1 MPLSRI
7 QASTRRGPE
16 AVKAG
21 KRPSAGRSTVA
32 AKLPVDSPKIRAMA
46 RQEATRRGYTWA
58 LRLILL
64 ICFTGLLKVTVQE
77 AILKNPQFELQQ
89 VAVQT
94 NGPLSVEKI
103 VRATLLTRGEN
114 LLFINMREVRAR
126 LHQLPAV
133 ASVTLERDFDA
144 GILTLRVKQRQPVA
158 WLDCPRL
165 GLIAGRA
172 GDGWL
177 VDAQGVPFP
186 CDALTEA
193 YAALPVIQHEALAQN
208 TPGQPL
214 NDFGLQA
221 ALKLVAALDARY
233 EAGQPR
239 ALALQLQ
246 TPYSILT
253 RFTDKTQVVFGVDD
267 LDLQL
272 ARLDRV
278 RDEARRRG
286 WEIDTLNLLA
296 RQNVPVTFRSPPDLA
311 GLQVPAARPVTAAR
325 TASTQLR

>member
-1 MPLSRI
+1 MSLSRI
-7 QASTRRGPE
+7 QASTRRRPE
-16 AVKAG
+16 AAEEETCRPASRIKA
-21 KRPSAGRSTVA
+21 A

-58 LRLILL
+58 LRLILF
-64 ICFTGLLKVTVQE
+64 ICLSGLLKVTVQE

-94 NGPLSVEKI
+94 RGPLSVEKI

-114 LLFINMREVRAR
+114 LLFVNLREVRAR

-144 GILTLRVKQRQPVA
+144 GILTLRVEQRQPVA
-158 WLDCPRL
+158 WLECPRL
-165 GLIAGRA
+165 GLVAGRA

-177 VDAQGVPFP
+177 VDAKGVTFP

-193 YAALPVIQHEALAQN
+193 YAALPVIQHEMLAQN
-208 TPGQPL
+208 TPGRPL
-214 NDFGLQA
+214 DDFGLHA
-221 ALKLVAALDARY
+221 ALNLVAALDARY

-239 ALALQLQ
+239 ALALQLEA
-246 TPYSILT
+246 PHSILA
-253 RFTDKTQVVFGVDD
+253 RFSDKTRVNFGVDD

-296 RQNVPVTFRSPPDLA
+296 RQNVPVTFRNPPDLA
-311 GLQVPAARPVTAAR
+311 GLQVPAARPVTAVR

>member
-16 AVKAG
+16 AAEGRARPTGG
-21 KRPSAGRSTVA
+21 KTKSA

-46 RQEATRRGYTWA
+46 KQEAARRGYTWA
-58 LRLILL
+58 LRLILF
-64 ICFTGLLKVTVQE
+64 ICLTGLIKVTVQE
-77 AILKNPQFELQQ
+77 AILKNPQFELLQ

-94 NGPLSVEKI
+94 RGPLSVEKI

-126 LHQLPAV
+126 LRQLPAV
-133 ASVTLERDFDA
+133 QDVALERDFDA
-144 GILTLRVKQRQPVA
+144 GILTLRVRQREPVA

-172 GDGWL
+172 GEGWL
-177 VDAQGVPFP
+177 LDAEAVPFP
-186 CDALTEA
+186 CDHWSEA
-193 YAALPVIQHEALAQN
+193 YGSLPVIHHETLAQN
-208 TPGQPL
+208 TPGRAL
-214 NDFGLQA
+214 EDFALHA
-221 ALKLVAALDARY
+221 ALRLVKELDTRY
-233 EAGQPR
+233 EAGQPK
-239 ALALQLQ
+239 ALALHLQ
-246 TPYSILT
+246 TPYSILA
-253 RFTDKTQVVFGVDD
+253 RFSDKTQVVFGVDD
-267 LDLQL
+267 HDLQL

-278 RDEARRRG
+278 RDEARQRG

-311 GLQVPAARPVTAAR
+311 GLQVPAARPVTAPR

>member
-1 MPLSRI
+1 MPLSRL
-7 QASTRRGPE
+7 QASTRRAPA

-21 KRPSAGRSTVA
+21 ARRSASRTKEA

-46 RQEATRRGYTWA
+46 RQQATRRGYTWA

-89 VAVQT
+89 IAVQT
-94 NGPLSVEKI
+94 RGPLSVEKI

-126 LHQLPAV
+126 LLQLPAV
-133 ASVTLERDFDA
+133 AAVTLERDFDA
-144 GILTLRVKQRQPVA
+144 GILTLRVEQREPVA

-165 GLIAGRA
+165 GLMAGRA
-172 GDGWL
+172 NDGWL
-177 VDAQGVPFP
+177 LDAGGVPFP

-193 YAALPVIQHEALAQN
+193 YAALPVIQYENLAQN
-208 TPGQPL
+208 TPGRPL
-214 NDFGLQA
+214 DDLAVQA

-239 ALALQLQ
+239 VLSLQLQ
-246 TPYSILT
+246 TPYSILA

-267 LDLQL
+267 LDPQL
-272 ARLDRV
+272 SRLDRV
-278 RDEARRRG
+278 RTEARRRG

-296 RQNVPVTFRSPPDLA
+296 RQNVPVTFRSPPDLT
-311 GLQVPAARPVTAAR
+311 GLQVPAARPVMAPR

>member
-1 MPLSRI
+1 M
-7 QASTRRGPE
+7 
-16 AVKAG
+16 
-21 KRPSAGRSTVA
+21 
-32 AKLPVDSPKIRAMA
+32 AK
-46 RQEATRRGYTWA
+46 QEATRRGYTWA

-94 NGPLSVEKI
+94 HGPLSVEKI

-158 WLDCPRL
+158 WLECPRL
-165 GLIAGRA
+165 GLIAGR
-172 GDGWL
+172 DGWL
-177 VDAQGVPFP
+177 VDAEGVPFP

-193 YAALPVIQHEALAQN
+193 YAVLPVIQHEALAQN
-208 TPGQPL
+208 TPGRPL

-221 ALKLVAALDARY
+221 ALDLVAALDTRY

-239 ALALQLQ
+239 ARALQLQ
-246 TPYSILT
+246 TPYSILA

-278 RDEARRRG
+278 REEARRRG

-311 GLQVPAARPVTAAR
+311 GLQVPSARPVTAPR